1 MLTLSQ
7 GNHQL
12 GQPGIVD
19 EEPGGDDGESG
30 ILALGGKFAELLL
43 GEQQF
48 AVAAG
53 VVVVVG
59 AVEILGYVHAFYPEL
74 TVYECAVAVGQ
85 AGFAFTDGF
94 YLCSGEHN
102 AGCPGI
108 KQLVVKRG
116 ALVLY
121 VYVLGCSALGHEL
134 SEIKRYS
141 NLGRYLG

>member
-7 GNHQL
+7 SNNQL
-12 GQPGIVD
+12 GQAFVAN
-19 EEPGGDDGESG
+19 EEAGGDDGEAG
-30 ILALGGKFAELLL
+30 VLALGGKFAELLL
-43 GEQQF
+43 GEQQL

-85 AGFAFTDGF
+85 AGFGVTDGF
-94 YLCSGEHN
+94 YLRSREHN

-121 VYVLGCSALGHEL
+121 VYVLGRSALGHEL